1 MRISGGELRGRR
13 VICPPGV
20 IRPAMDRM
28 RESMFS
34 ILGSLGGLSFLD
46 LFSGSGLVGLEAW
59 SRGARP
65 VVLVE
70 RDRGKR
76 RDILQNLEGLHPVP
90 VLRLEPVERF
100 VARNRTAFDIVY
112 LDPPFSYPHKL
123 DLLRRLAGSASLAP
137 GARILIH
144 APTRERLEVTD
155 SGLTEDDRRAYGGS
169 TVYFL
174 RAPASPQAS
183 SPAPSSPPPPAAAS
197 PGDERSGEDGPD
209 A

>member
-34 ILGSLGGLSFLD
+34 IIGSLEGLSFLD

-76 RDILQNLEGLHPVP
+76 RDILQNLDGLHPVP

-100 VARNRTAFDIVY
+100 VARNRTTFDIVY

-123 DLLRRLAGSASLAP
+123 DLLRRLSRSATLAP
-137 GARILIH
+137 GSRVLIH
-144 APTRERLEVTD
+144 APTRENLAVST
-155 SGLTEDDRRAYGGS
+155 SGLDEEDQRAYGGS

-174 RAPASPQAS
+174 RAS
-183 SPAPSSPPPPAAAS
+183 SS
-197 PGDERSGEDGPD
+197 PGDPD